1 MTMNREQRLAYTL
14 SLSLAA
20 LIILGSI
27 VPRTALA
34 QLGLGSL
41 VVTVTAP
48 SNGAHVTGTI
58 PVRASVT
65 SIGGLTV
72 QSVQFKLDGANLGA
86 ADTSQPYA
94 ISWDTR
100 TASNAS
106 HTLTAVAR
114 DAFGVDWTSNPVTVT
129 VFNDTT
135 PPSVSV
141 TSPAASATVSG
152 TITMTANASDNVGVV
167 GVQFQVDGVNAG
179 AEATSAPYSAPW
191 NTLSAANGSHV
202 VTAVAR
208 DAAGNRGTSAAV
220 TVSVFNDTI
229 APSVSITSPAAGA
242 TVSGRVNVTAGA
254 SDNVGVVG
262 VQFKL
267 DGANL
272 GTEVTAAPYA
282 ASWDTASATN
292 ASHVLTAVARDAAGN
307 LATSAAVSVTVA
319 NLSPVAIENQQ
330 PGSGN
335 WAMWMGGM
343 PADDVNKQI
352 KGYASATSVNKGDSI
367 TFYVSAAP
375 VQTYTIDIYR
385 MGYYQGLGGRLL
397 QSVGP
402 LQAVQQPLC
411 PADLN
416 TGLIECNWSASYTLA
431 VPADWTSGI
440 FLAKLTSAAGFQNW
454 ITFVVRDDAR
464 TAGLLYAQP
473 VNTYQA
479 YNNYPNDN
487 ATGKSIYNFNSFG
500 APTLSG
506 TARAVKV
513 SWNRPYAD
521 RGAGQ
526 FFNWESYFVRWIE
539 RSGYDVKYVTS
550 VDTHQHSDRLL
561 GSKGFLSIAHDEYY
575 SKEMYDGLET
585 ARAGGVHLAFFGANG
600 VYWQVRFEPSPL
612 TGVADRV
619 MVGYK
624 DRTTDPVQGPTTT
637 VQFRDPF
644 INRPEQTLMGVQF
657 NGQIAFDAPRAPF
670 VVKNSSSWVYTGTG
684 VRDGDQIPGIVGY
697 EMDGSTAS
705 APLPDAIGSTYEIL
719 SESPYTDS
727 GGAPQVS
734 NATIYQAP
742 SGAWVFGAGAT
753 DWAWGLDLDGT
764 VDPRIQRITSNILD
778 RFVGKTP

>member
-1 MTMNREQRLAYTL
+1 MEQGRRLVYTFGL
-14 SLSLAA
+14 FA
-20 LIILGSI
+20 LIVLGAI

-48 SNGAHVTGTI
+48 SNGARVSGTV

-65 SIGGLTV
+65 VVGGLTV

-86 ADTSQPYA
+86 PDSGAPYA

-114 DAFGVDWTSNPVTVT
+114 DLLGAEWTSNPVTVT

-141 TSPAASATVSG
+141 TSPGANATVSG

-220 TVSVFNDTI
+220 TVNVFNDTIAPSVSITSPAAGATVSGRLNVTANASDNVGVAGVQFKLDGANLGTEVTAAPYAVSWDSATATNASHVLTAVARDAAGNLSTSAAVTVSVSNDTI

-242 TVSGRVNVTAGA
+242 TVSGRVNVAAAA
-254 SDNVGVVG
+254 SDNVGVAG

-272 GTEVTAAPYA
+272 GAEVTAAPYA
-282 ASWDTASATN
+282 VSWDTATASN
-292 ASHVLTAVARDAAGN
+292 ASHVLTAVARDVAGN

-343 PADDVNKQI
+343 PADDVTKQI

-375 VQTYTIDIYR
+375 AQTYTIDIYR

-416 TGLIECNWSASYTLA
+416 TGLIECNWAASYTLA
-431 VPADWTSGI
+431 VPTDWTSGI

-473 VNTYQA
+473 ANTYQA

-500 APTLSG
+500 APTMSG
-506 TARAVKV
+506 TSRAVKV

-526 FFNWESYFVRWIE
+526 FFNWEYYFIRWIE
-539 RSGYDVKYVTS
+539 RSGYDVKYATS
-550 VDTHQHSDRLL
+550 VDTHQHSDRL
-561 GSKGFLSIAHDEYY
+561 
-575 SKEMYDGLET
+575 
-585 ARAGGVHLAFFGANG
+585 
-600 VYWQVRFEPSPL
+600 
-612 TGVADRV
+612 
-619 MVGYK
+619 
-624 DRTTDPVQGPTTT
+624 
-637 VQFRDPF
+637 
-644 INRPEQTLMGVQF
+644 
-657 NGQIAFDAPRAPF
+657 QI
-670 VVKNSSSWVYTGTG
+670 
-684 VRDGDQIPGIVGY
+684 
-697 EMDGSTAS
+697 
-705 APLPDAIGSTYEIL
+705 
-719 SESPYTDS
+719 
-727 GGAPQVS
+727 
-734 NATIYQAP
+734 
-742 SGAWVFGAGAT
+742 
-753 DWAWGLDLDGT
+753 
-764 VDPRIQRITSNILD
+764 
-778 RFVGKTP
+778 